1 MALQEPRPS
10 LLLPLPLGL
19 RHPGRRRQDQRHP
32 GPHLRLA
39 QGLAAAAVIT
49 QRRMARA
56 VTDLRRMAQAVTDLQ
71 RMAQAVTDLQQMALA
86 DMGQARM
93 ETMELR
99 LAEAA
104 GLSTDR
110 QNMAWGQAI
119 FTILPPQ
126 HSMAVPAPEAVM
138 SGLVEAAARFAR
150 GPTAEFAMC
159 TTADA
164 AWIFIMD

>member
-1 MALQEPRPS
+1 MQEPRPS

-71 RMAQAVTDLQQMALA
+71 QMALA

-126 HSMAVPAPEAVM
+126 YSMAVPAPEAVM

>member
-1 MALQEPRPS
+1 
-10 LLLPLPLGL
+10 
-19 RHPGRRRQDQRHP
+19 
-32 GPHLRLA
+32 
-39 QGLAAAAVIT
+39 
-49 QRRMARA
+49 
-56 VTDLRRMAQAVTDLQ
+56 MAQAVTDLQ

>member
-71 RMAQAVTDLQQMALA
+71 QMALA

-126 HSMAVPAPEAVM
+126 YSMAVPAPEAVM

>member
-56 VTDLRRMAQAVTDLQ
+56 VTDLRRMARAVTDLR

-126 HSMAVPAPEAVM
+126 YSMAVPAPEAVM